1 MALDYGGKHL
11 SSDPNDIFYNY
22 AGVRQMT
29 VILGTDADAGAGSD
43 GKLVRGTILSK
54 DSTTG
59 KYYIYNAEVG
69 RTFDGILGID
79 VDVSTADQKAFMY
92 ESGEFLKDKL
102 SAGSDYTIVVG
113 KFDNILVK
121 EGD

>member
-1 MALDYGGKHL
+1 MALNYGGKHL
-11 SSDPNDIFYNY
+11 TTDPNDLFYSY
-22 AGVRQMT
+22 AGVRQMAVT
-29 VILGTDADAGAGSD
+29 LGTDADAGANSD

-54 DSTTG
+54 DTTSG
-59 KYYIYNAEVG
+59 KYYIFNAEEG

-79 VDVSTADQKAFMY
+79 ADVSAADQKAFMY

-102 SAGSDYTIVVG
+102 SAGSSYTIAVG

>member
-11 SSDPNDIFYNY
+11 SSDPNDIFYSY

-29 VILGTDADAGAGSD
+29 VTLGTDADAGAGSD

-69 RTFDGILGID
+69 RAFDGILGID
-79 VDVSTADQKAFMY
+79 VDVSAADQKAFMY

>member
-59 KYYIYNAEVG
+59 KYYIYNAEVS